1 MADRL
6 TDQGN
11 YLLESHLYRESL
23 NRLNLLNSSRD
34 NYISIALRKDEQTDK
49 LNYRVASEISTLP
62 SYQNMFLTFSKIFDK
77 VRVEK

>member
-6 TDQGN
+6 TDLGN

>member
-6 TDQGN
+6 TDLGN

-34 NYISIALRKDEQTDK
+34 NYISIALRKDGQTDK
-49 LNYRVASEISTLP
+49 LNYRVASEI
-62 SYQNMFLTFSKIFDK
+62 K
-77 VRVEK
+77 VLCQAIKTCF